1 MVQGRAL
8 SFVSAVIGW
17 DELSCVS
24 VPITSSSEG
33 CGKREVPGRR
43 RGRKVEREMGV
54 LLLPEIL
61 ISLRRRPLSQYSRNE
76 QHQRGSVWHTGKVI
90 LTAGVSLEWTNHCF
104 TWLNRVQE
112 RRSREQEQSLI
123 SYRVMKVK
131 WLIHWTKILHLYACK
146 WLNTI
151 TDPQSEG
158 SKSSL
163 QRIESFEHLGS
174 FALFSVYICLLFC
187 TTVNN
192 DVVAL
197 SWNYMFT

>member
-1 MVQGRAL
+1 MKKKNKQFLCLENMCLCNIALLSLSLPPTTPSSPSSTHTSSGVLHIMVQGRAL

-43 RGRKVEREMGV
+43 RGRKVEREMCL

-61 ISLRRRPLSQYSRNE
+61 ISLRRRPLSQYSRNK

-123 SYRVMKVK
+123 SYRVMKAK

-146 WLNTI
+146 
-151 TDPQSEG
+151 
-158 SKSSL
+158 
-163 QRIESFEHLGS
+163 
-174 FALFSVYICLLFC
+174 
-187 TTVNN
+187 
-192 DVVAL
+192 
-197 SWNYMFT
+197 